1 MEELLQLREY
11 IQAQKYQE
19 ALTLINDM
27 EEMSLEDKLHK
38 IRSYSIILLLH
49 LIKQKA
55 ENRTTRSWD
64 VSIKNALAE
73 IRYVNKRRKSK
84 GFYANFDELKQIIE
98 EAYEMALSRAALEA
112 FEGQFS
118 EEELSDKIDRTEII
132 DLAFQKI
139 ISN

>member
-1 MEELLQLREY
+1 MEELLQLRAF
-11 IQAQKYQE
+11 IQAKKYNE
-19 ALTLINDM
+19 ALSLINNM

-55 ENRTTRSWD
+55 ENRSTRSWD

-84 GFYANFDELKQIIE
+84 GFYANEEELRQILTEAFDL
-98 EAYEMALSRAALEA
+98 ALGRAALEA
-112 FEGQFS
+112 FEGQYS
-118 EEELSDKIDRTEII
+118 EEELSDNIDRKEII
-132 DLAFQKI
+132 DLAFHNI
-139 ISN
+139 THT